1 MHEASAP
8 PDGIAMK
15 HSLVVGIVLIAL
27 GAGILG
33 YRQLTY
39 TTTEQV
45 LKIGPISATAEKE
58 HTINFPAVLGW
69 ALLAAGISVI
79 IINRGRK

>member
-1 MHEASAP
+1 
-8 PDGIAMK
+8 MK
-15 HSLVVGIVLIAL
+15 SSLVIGIVLIAL

-39 TTTEQV
+39 TTTEEV

-69 ALLAAGISVI
+69 VLLAGGIGVI
-79 IINRGRK
+79 VFSRGRK